1 MNLLQLYLKKILF
14 CSCLFFASCT
24 FFGQTVK
31 NLTLSDGL
39 PGNSIKCLYKDS
51 NGLMWIATDSGLCT
65 YDGKEINII
74 GEGQGLKYNQ
84 IWKITEDDKKN
95 IWLSTYGHGVAKY
108 DGQKYIYYDKKSG
121 LVNNDVRAL
130 YFSKDYNCMVFGTED
145 GLSIYDGKKF
155 KNFKLKSKNIS
166 GHFQINY
173 ISKYFSNIIIAPS
186 YDNLYELQIDKNN
199 IQKSKLIKKWETKT
213 QNYSGFIKGESY
225 FGVNYTYQ
233 FEIHNLATGHK
244 KSIGKCST
252 IWDFVSDNDNTI
264 YGAGW
269 DVNSPTGGIV
279 CYQNNI
285 LTDLSKQLNLSSSLF
300 WCLYFDK
307 KSSQLWAGSVDQGVF
322 IIDLSNKFQLFDA
335 NFFKTPKIEINSL
348 YIDNNQNLW
357 LGGNDF
363 IIKKNNSKTQII
375 NNDILVQSILHLLR
389 NKNDK
394 NSIILKDFLKKSES
408 FICNSIKEDDKGNMW
423 AMTNYGLICID
434 NNFIIRQFTR
444 LEGTSGFLDFIDSN
458 HLLVS
463 PLYSKGLIISVK
475 KPDEQRVILKNNK
488 PFNLDAIK
496 IIKGKKNVWI
506 ASYSK
511 GLMVYNNGKLL
522 SMMDLGYLNE
532 NNIPDV
538 IEDHQQNII
547 TGTINGKVY
556 FSKWKNHKLSHYK
569 ILYPEQ
575 DLVGNSIF
583 FIRQFEDYYFI
594 ATNKGINIIKDYK
607 LFKFIDKT
615 ESLLQS
621 QYFDAVIDAKNKK
634 LLIAS
639 YKGIISLDLNVILKR
654 EKVNNPLHFTQI
666 KVNDKIQSSFSY
678 LNLKPNE
685 NNIEIHF
692 TSNNTYNSSKNQYR
706 YKIVGLS
713 KSNWSKYTTETSLK
727 LFGLESGK
735 YTFIVEGKNIG
746 TNETIAP
753 IQFQFTIQIP
763 FYKTI
768 WFIGLLVLLSVS
780 LGLLFNHKKIKRI
793 KIKADL
799 EKRLAQTKLQAL
811 QSQMNPHFV
820 FNAMNSIQ
828 NFVID
833 NKTDDAL
840 WYMGEFSKLMR
851 QTLDFSSKKSISLEE
866 EMDYLKRY
874 IELEN
879 IRRKNTVNCTI
890 KLSDSIDSYEIKIP
904 PLLIEPLVENVF
916 VHAFDA
922 TFEQPEMNIQFS
934 IQENYLI
941 CSVTDN
947 GKGYDSRNKSSK
959 GLKLVK
965 ERILLVEPSNKNCLR
980 IKKLK
985 TGTRVLIEI
994 PLR

>member
-1 MNLLQLYLKKILF
+1 MNLLQLYLKRILLY
-14 CSCLFFASCT
+14 SCVFFASCT
-24 FFGQTVK
+24 LFGQTVK

-51 NGLMWIATDSGLCT
+51 KGLMWIATDSGLCT
-65 YDGKEINII
+65 YDGNKFNII
-74 GEGQGLKYNQ
+74 GEDQGLKHNQ

-95 IWLSTYGHGVAKY
+95 IWLSTYSNGVAKF
-108 DGQKYIYYDKKSG
+108 DGKKYIYYDKKNG
-121 LVNNDVRAL
+121 LVNNSVRTL
-130 YFSKDYNCMVFGTED
+130 FFSKEHNCMLFGTEN
-145 GLSIYDGKKF
+145 GLSVFDGKQF
-155 KNFKLKSKNIS
+155 KNFKLQSQNQS
-166 GHFQINY
+166 GKFQVNY
-173 ISKYFSNIIIAPS
+173 IAKYFNNVVIATS

-199 IQKSKLIKKWETKT
+199 IQKSKIIKKWKTKT

-225 FGVNYTYQ
+225 FNVNYTNQ

-244 KSIGKCST
+244 KSLGKCSA
-252 IWDFVSDNDNTI
+252 IWDFVSDNHNTI

-269 DVNSPTGGIV
+269 NGTSPTGGIIT
-279 CYQNNI
+279 CKNNK
-285 LTDLSKQLNLSSSLF
+285 LTDLSKQLNLSSSQF

-335 NFFKTPKIEINSL
+335 NFFKTSKIEINSIS
-348 YIDNNQNLW
+348 IDSNQNLW
-357 LGGNDF
+357 LGCNNF

-375 NNDILVQSILHLLR
+375 NNERLAQSILHLLR

-394 NSIILKDFLKKSES
+394 NSIWLKKRLKEDGS
-408 FICNSIKEDDKGNMW
+408 FICNSIKEDTKGNMW

-434 NNFIIRQFTR
+434 NNFIIKQFTKIDN
-444 LEGTSGFLDFIDSN
+444 TSGFLDFVDSN
-458 HLLVS
+458 HLFVS
-463 PLYSKGLIISVK
+463 PLYSNGLIISVK
-475 KPDEQRVILKNNK
+475 NLDIKQSILKNNK
-488 PFNLDAIK
+488 PIGLDANK
-496 IIKGKKNVWI
+496 IFKGKKNIWI

-511 GLMVYNNGKLL
+511 GLMVYDNSTLL
-522 SMMDLGYLNE
+522 SMTDLGYLNE
-532 NNIPDV
+532 NNITEV
-538 IEDHQQNII
+538 IEDSQQNII
-547 TGTINGKVY
+547 VGTINGKVY
-556 FSKWKNHKLSHYK
+556 FSKWKNHKLEHYK
-569 ILYPEQ
+569 ILYPEK

-594 ATNKGINIIKDYK
+594 ATNKGINILKDFK

-615 ESLLQS
+615 ENLLQT
-621 QYFDAVIDAKNKK
+621 QYFDAVIDAQDKK

-639 YKGIISLDLNVILKR
+639 YKGIISLDLKAILKT
-654 EKVNNPLHFTQI
+654 EKVNNPLHFTKI
-666 KVNDKIQSSFSY
+666 KVNDKVIAPVSS
-678 LNLKPNE
+678 LTLKHNE
-685 NNIEIHF
+685 NNIEIYF
-692 TSNNTYNSSKNQYR
+692 NSNNTYNSSKNQYR
-706 YKIVGLS
+706 YKIIGLS

-735 YTFIVEGKNIG
+735 YTFILEGKNIG

-753 IQFQFTIQIP
+753 IKFQFTILTP

-768 WFIGLLVLLSVS
+768 WFIGLLLLIFIS
-780 LGLLFNHKKIKRI
+780 LGLLYNHRKIIRI
-793 KIKADL
+793 KNKADL

-811 QSQMNPHFV
+811 QSQMNPHFI

-840 WYMGEFSKLMR
+840 WYIGEFSKLMR

-866 EMDYLKRY
+866 EIDYLKRY

-879 IRRKNTVNCTI
+879 LRRKHTVNYDI
-890 KLSDSIDSYEIKIP
+890 KLSDSIDSYEIQIP

-916 VHAFDA
+916 VHAFD
-922 TFEQPEMNIQFS
+922 TTVVQPEMGIEFS
-934 IQENYLI
+934 IIDNYLI

-947 GKGYDSRNKSSK
+947 GKGYESSNKSSK

-965 ERILLVEPSNKNCLR
+965 ERILLLEPTNKNCLR
-980 IKKLK
+980 IKKLEI
-985 TGTRVLIEI
+985 GTRILIEI